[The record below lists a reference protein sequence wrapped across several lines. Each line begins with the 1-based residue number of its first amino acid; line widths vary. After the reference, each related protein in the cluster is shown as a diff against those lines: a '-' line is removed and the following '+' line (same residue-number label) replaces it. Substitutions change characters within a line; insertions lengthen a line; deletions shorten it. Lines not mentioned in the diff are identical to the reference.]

1 MSTGYAERSALFCET
16 QKALKALDMR
26 AKQYGV
32 DEVYNWCRFALGA
45 KPGSFTD
52 GQKIAA
58 VFFMQT
64 VHKLLG
70 GLADVRDIGGA
81 DPYVAPL
88 EFKPVVT
95 YRLDE
100 QIGWNLLQAR
110 ILGGGAICHLST
122 GG

>member
-1 MSTGYAERSALFCET
+1 MSIGYAEKSVLFCET

-32 DEVYNWCRFALGA
+32 EEVYNWCRFVLGA

-58 VFFMQT
+58 VFFMQPA
-64 VHKLLG
+64 HKFLD

-81 DPYVAPL
+81 EPRPTFM
-88 EFKPVVT
+88 EFKPKVT

-100 QIGWNLLQAR
+100 SYVQRLMLMRMIGGR
-110 ILGGGAICHLST
+110 DG
-122 GG
+122 